1 MLDHLLP
8 QTADNTFRGQK
19 LALWLLGMVAL
30 LKGVMGLNTIFNT
43 RSVAISAD
51 GIPLDT
57 FPPAAAQAVVSLF
70 ALLGLANL
78 VICLLCIVALVRYR
92 ALIPALFIFLL
103 LEYLSRRMIL
113 YVMPLVSTGTPTA
126 SIISFVLPILM
137 IAGLALSLWNRGDRP
152 APEPV
157 NP

>member
-8 QTADNTFRGQK
+8 RSANNTFRGQK
-19 LALWLLGMVAL
+19 LALWLLGLVAL

-57 FPPAAAQAVVSLF
+57 FTPAGSQAVVSLF

-126 SIISFVLPILM
+126 SIISLVLPTLM
-137 IAGLALSLWNRGDRP
+137 IAGLALSLWRRTDRP
-152 APEPV
+152 SQE
-157 NP
+157 